1 MALTRRT
8 LLAAAATLLTAC
20 GLAPPPPGTPA
31 AEGESAATQD
41 EREIENKTRNPP
53 PAAVSDDLEPPESG
67 FTMKN
72 PIFVP
77 PQTLVR
83 RWRVNTVERDTRV
96 DLPNWTLTVDGL
108 VERPLE
114 LRYEEVVRLTPHEQV
129 SDLHCVEGWG
139 FYDIKWQGTRLSD
152 LLDQVGVGPE
162 ATHVSFYTFPKV
174 YSDSLT
180 LEQARLP
187 DTMIAHRAND
197 APLEERHGY
206 PLRLVVPS
214 MYGYKSVKWLDR
226 IEVVRGRHLGYW
238 EQRGW
243 RPDPWIR

>member
-8 LLAAAATLLTAC
+8 LLAAAAALLTAC
-20 GLAPPPPGTPA
+20 GLRSSPEPTPA
-31 AEGESAATQD
+31 SGESAATQD
-41 EREIENKTRNPP
+41 EAEIEEKTRNPP
-53 PAAVSDDLEPPESG
+53 PAAVSDALEPPESG

-83 RWRVNTVERDTRV
+83 RWRVNTVERNTLV

-108 VERPLE
+108 VERPIRLT
-114 LRYEEVVRLTPHEQV
+114 YDEVVRLPYHQQV

-139 FYDIKWQGTRLSD
+139 FYDIKWEGTRLAD
-152 LLDQVGVGPE
+152 LLDMVGVKPD
-162 ATHVSFYTFPKV
+162 ATHVDFFTFPKI
-174 YSDSLT
+174 YADSLT

-187 DTMIAHRAND
+187 ETMIAHRAND

-206 PLRLVVPS
+206 PLRLVVPA

-226 IEVVRGRHLGYW
+226 IELVRGRRLGYW
-238 EQRGW
+238 EKRGW